1 VDVDKLGFLL
11 MQTSSAQDI
20 QNGRPI
26 LALSM
31 ISFIWGYN
39 WVVMKEGLRFC
50 GPFDFAALRVFF
62 ACFCLLGIL
71 LWKRR
76 DIAPRQ
82 VKLTVLVGLL
92 STTLGL
98 GLPMW
103 ALVYGAAGKTAIL
116 LYTMPFWAMLLAW
129 PILGERIQGLEWLAV
144 VLAFTGLVLIIDF
157 YAVGEKLWSSV
168 VAVISGM
175 AWAGSAI
182 VTRIMRR
189 SPDFDLVSVT
199 TWQMLFGAVPLFI
212 VAAFIPA
219 PPVQWTGSFMA
230 ALAYNI
236 FLTSVLAFLLWFY
249 ILQRLTAGVATM
261 GMLAAPVIA
270 VISAGAQLGEIP
282 SLRESIGMALI
293 LSGISL
299 LSFLAIVKSKPPQGR

>member
-1 VDVDKLGFLL
+1 MRSPTARGGE
-11 MQTSSAQDI
+11 

-26 LALSM
+26 LALAVMSLV
-31 ISFIWGYN
+31 WGYN
-39 WVVMKEGLRFC
+39 WVVMKEGLRYC
-50 GPFDFAALRVFF
+50 GAFDFAALRVFF
-62 ACFCLLGIL
+62 ACICLFGLL

-82 VKLTVLVGLL
+82 VRLTLLTGFL

-103 ALVYGAAGKTAIL
+103 ALVYGGAGKTAIL
-116 LYTMPFWAMLLAW
+116 LYTMPFWAMLFAW
-129 PILGERIQGLEWLAV
+129 PILGERIRGLEWAAV
-144 VLAFTGLVLIIDF
+144 LLAFTGLVLVIDF
-157 YAVGEKLWSSV
+157 QAVGGELWSSV

-189 SPDFDLVSVT
+189 SPEFDLVSVT
-199 TWQMLFGAVPLFI
+199 TWQMLFGAVPLLVI
-212 VAAFIPA
+212 ASLVPA
-219 PPVQWTGSFMA
+219 PPIQWNGVFVA
-230 ALAYNI
+230 ALVYNVL
-236 FLTSVLAFLLWFY
+236 LTSVLAFLLWFY
-249 ILQRLTAGVATM
+249 VLQHLAAGVATM

-270 VISAGAQLGEIP
+270 VISAAAQLGEIP
-282 SLRESIGMALI
+282 SFRESIGMVLI

-299 LSFLAIVKSKPPQGR
+299 LSFLAVVKTRPESSAD

>member
-1 VDVDKLGFLL
+1 
-11 MQTSSAQDI
+11 MRTSTGS
-20 QNGRPI
+20 GEEHRGLPV
-26 LALSM
+26 LALSAL
-31 ISFIWGYN
+31 SLIWGYN

-62 ACFCLLGIL
+62 ACICLFGLL

-82 VKLTVLVGLL
+82 VKMTVLVGFL

-103 ALVYGAAGKTAIL
+103 ALVYGGAGKTAIL
-116 LYTMPFWAMLLAW
+116 LYTMPFWAILFAW
-129 PILGERIQGLEWLAV
+129 PILGERIKGLEWVAV

-157 YAVGEKLWSSV
+157 QAVGGKLWSSV

-189 SPDFDLVSVT
+189 SPEFDLVSVT
-199 TWQMLFGAVPLFI
+199 TWQMIFGAAPLLVI
-212 VAAFIPA
+212 ASLVPA
-219 PPVQWTGSFMA
+219 PPIQWTGIFIA
-230 ALAYNI
+230 ALVYNI
-236 FLTSVLAFLLWFY
+236 LLTSVLAFLLWFY
-249 ILQRLTAGVATM
+249 VLQRLRAGVATM

-270 VISAGAQLGEIP
+270 VICAAAQLGEIP
-282 SLRESIGMALI
+282 SLRESIGMVLI
-293 LSGISL
+293 LADISL
-299 LSFLAIVKSKPPQGR
+299 LSILAIVKSRPAS